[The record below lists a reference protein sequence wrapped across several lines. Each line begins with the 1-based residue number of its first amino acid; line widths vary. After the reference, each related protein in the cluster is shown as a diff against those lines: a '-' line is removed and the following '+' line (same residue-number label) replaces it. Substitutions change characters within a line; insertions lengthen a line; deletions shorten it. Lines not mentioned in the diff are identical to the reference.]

1 MAMVSVRDPL
11 EIDRANIK
19 PGDALATMSSQK
31 EQSSDDFG
39 RFGSEPFDPEQQQYP
54 GQRDNA
60 PASPHEQFD
69 TEVEANSPSN
79 RTVRYSE
86 TLALNAFVQQA
97 KPSQTGVSFGGSTF
111 LSANRFFH
119 ESNATANRETDDH
132 LQRRFR
138 HWFLHAQWH
147 YPQNSRPTSSLP
159 SLHHPHG
166 LGMGGDAV
174 HHRNALHMASSWG
187 FG

>member
-1 MAMVSVRDPL
+1 MAMASVRDPL

-19 PGDALATMSSQK
+19 PGDASATISSQK

-39 RFGSEPFDPEQQQYP
+39 PFGSEPFDPELQQHP

-69 TEVEANSPSN
+69 NELEANGPSN

-86 TLALNAFVQQA
+86 TLALDAFVQQA

-111 LSANRFFH
+111 SSANKFFH
-119 ESNATANRETDDH
+119 ESNATANREADDH

-138 HWFLHAQWH
+138 HWFLHA
-147 YPQNSRPTSSLP
+147 
-159 SLHHPHG
+159 
-166 LGMGGDAV
+166 
-174 HHRNALHMASSWG
+174 
-187 FG
+187 